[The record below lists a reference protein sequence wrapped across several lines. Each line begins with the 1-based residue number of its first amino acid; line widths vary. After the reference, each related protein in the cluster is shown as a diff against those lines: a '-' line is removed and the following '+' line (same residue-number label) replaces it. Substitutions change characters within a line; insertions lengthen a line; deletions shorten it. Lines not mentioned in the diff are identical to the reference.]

1 MIFSRWIYGLPLIK
15 YFLPNA
21 KIVPVLYG
29 CENFKNLSETIEHFY
44 EDKENPESK
53 DGLVCGLID
62 PVDLGVNDTN
72 MSNPF
77 SRYHGI
83 QIDDFICGESL
94 SPENH
99 VVWIDV
105 NSPEM
110 IEGTSRVN
118 EGEVKVISHILEKM
132 SLSDSFKEYCN
143 KWIGVHYVRRCN
155 I

>member
-1 MIFSRWIYGLPLIK
+1 MEISHFQRIYENIDPSLKGKFTHQYRMHPDINEVIK
-15 YFLPNA
+15 Q
-21 KIVPVLYG
+21 
-29 CENFKNLSETIEHFY
+29 FY
-44 EDKENPESK
+44 ENKENPESK

-105 NSPEM
+105 NSPE
-110 IEGTSRVN
+110 
-118 EGEVKVISHILEKM
+118 
-132 SLSDSFKEYCN
+132 
-143 KWIGVHYVRRCN
+143 
-155 I
+155 